1 MQLVAASLSC
11 MVKDNA
17 IPKYMALV
25 RELHEALDLDACLHR
40 VVVHLRTILGH
51 SNNHHVW
58 YRIGLTS
65 ANNAAATVFDDLT
78 QVGA

>member
-1 MQLVAASLSC
+1 MQLVAASLSS

-25 RELHEALDLDACLHR
+25 RELHECADLDSCLHK
-40 VVVHLRTILGH
+40 VVQHLRTILGH
-51 SNNHHVW
+51 TNNHHVW

-65 ANNAAATVFDDLT
+65 TNNAAATIFDDLT
-78 QVGA
+78 QVG